1 MRKHKEKKLAFLYM
15 IYYNRKEISV
25 RLYTIIHYGRL
36 KEGEEETMSLTLSK
50 KAQAVKP
57 SSTLAITAK
66 ANELKAKG
74 LDVVGFGAGEP
85 DFNTPDN
92 ICEAAINA
100 IHAGFTKY
108 TPASGTAELK
118 QAICRKFELFNKL
131 HYEPNQIVVSNGG
144 KHSLTNV
151 FSAILNPGDE
161 VVIPSPYWLSYPEI
175 VRLADGVPVIVRCG
189 KEQSYKITAEQLAAA
204 CTGKT
209 KAFVLNTPNN
219 PTGMIYTRE
228 ELEAL
233 AKVIVE
239 KDIYCVADEMYE
251 NLIYEGN
258 EAVSIASLNEEIYK
272 RTITCSG
279 VAKSYAM
286 TGWRIGYTGSS
297 AEIAKLMGSVQSH
310 QTSNPNSIAQKAT
323 VEALLGPQDTVIAM
337 NKEFD
342 RRRDYMYERISK
354 MELVD
359 AIRPL
364 GAFYIFVDISRL
376 LPRFYKGEEIGN
388 VGRLAEILIEDY
400 MTAVIPCADFGFDDH
415 IRLSYAIS
423 MEQIKKG
430 LDRIERFIKDT
441 EEGK

>member
-1 MRKHKEKKLAFLYM
+1 MA
-15 IYYNRKEISV
+15 
-25 RLYTIIHYGRL
+25 
-36 KEGEEETMSLTLSK
+36 LTLSR

-92 ICEAAINA
+92 ICDAAIHA

-108 TPASGTAELK
+108 TPAAGTVELK
-118 QAICRKFELFNKL
+118 QAICKKFETFNKL

-144 KHSLTNV
+144 KHSLTNI

-161 VVIPSPYWLSYPEI
+161 VIIPAPFWLSYPEI

-189 KEQSYKITAEQLAAA
+189 KEQGYKMTAEQLAAA
-204 CTGKT
+204 CTENT
-209 KAFVLNTPNN
+209 KAVVLNTPNN

-251 NLIYEGN
+251 NLIYEGY

-323 VEALLGPQDTVIAM
+323 VEALLGPQDTVQEM

-342 RRRDYMYERISK
+342 KRRIYMYERVAK
-354 MELVD
+354 MDLVD
-359 AIRPL
+359 ALKPL
-364 GAFYIFVDISRL
+364 GAFYVFIDVSKL
-376 LPRFYKGEEIGN
+376 LEKSYKGEKIAD
-388 VGRLAEILIEDY
+388 VGKLAKILIEDY

-430 LDRIERFIKDT
+430 LDRIEQFIKDVQ
-441 EEGK
+441 

>member
-1 MRKHKEKKLAFLYM
+1 
-15 IYYNRKEISV
+15 
-25 RLYTIIHYGRL
+25 
-36 KEGEEETMSLTLSK
+36 MSLTLSK

-85 DFNTPDN
+85 DFNTPEN
-92 ICEAAINA
+92 ICDAAIHA

-108 TPASGTAELK
+108 TPASGTVELK
-118 QAICRKFELFNKL
+118 QAICKKFEQFNHL

-144 KHSLTNV
+144 KHSLTNI
-151 FSAILNPGDE
+151 FEAILNPGDE
-161 VVIPSPYWLSYPEI
+161 VIIPSPFWLSYPEI
-175 VRLADGVPVIVRCG
+175 VRLSDGVPVIVRCG
-189 KEQSYKITAEQLAAA
+189 KEQNYKITAEQLAAA
-204 CTGKT
+204 CTEKT
-209 KAFVLNTPNN
+209 KAIVLNSPNN
-219 PTGMIYTRE
+219 PTGMIYSRE

-258 EAVSIASLNEEIYK
+258 TAVSIASLNDEIYK

-297 AEIAKLMGSVQSH
+297 AEIAKLMGSIQSH

-323 VEALLGPQDTVIAM
+323 VEALLGPQDTVKAM
-337 NKEFD
+337 NAEFD
-342 RRRDYMYERISK
+342 KRRVYMYERVSK
-354 MELVD
+354 MPMVSTLK
-359 AIRPL
+359 PL
-364 GAFYIFVDISRL
+364 GAFYVFVDVAEVLKKS
-376 LPRFYKGEEIGN
+376 YKGEVIGDVSN
-388 VGRLAEILIEDY
+388 LAKILIEDY
-400 MTAVIPCADFGFDDH
+400 QTAVIPCADFGFPEN

-430 LDRIERFIKDT
+430 LDRIESFLGELK
-441 EEGK
+441 

>member
-1 MRKHKEKKLAFLYM
+1 MA
-15 IYYNRKEISV
+15 
-25 RLYTIIHYGRL
+25 
-36 KEGEEETMSLTLSK
+36 LTLSK

-92 ICEAAINA
+92 ICDAAINA

-108 TPASGTAELK
+108 TPAAGTVELK
-118 QAICRKFELFNKL
+118 QAICKKFETFNKL

-144 KHSLTNV
+144 KHSLTNI

-161 VVIPSPYWLSYPEI
+161 VIIPAPFWLSYPEI
-175 VRLADGVPVIVRCG
+175 VRLEDGVPVIVRCG
-189 KEQSYKITAEQLAAA
+189 KEQGYKMTAEQLAAA
-204 CTGKT
+204 CTEKT
-209 KAFVLNTPNN
+209 KAVVLNTPNN

-323 VEALLGPQDTVIAM
+323 VEALLGPQDTVQEM

-342 RRRDYMYERISK
+342 KRRIYMYERVAK
-354 MELVD
+354 MDLVD
-359 AIRPL
+359 ALKPL
-364 GAFYIFVDISRL
+364 GAFYVFIDVSKL
-376 LPRFYKGEEIGN
+376 LEKNYKGEKIAD
-388 VGRLAEILIEDY
+388 VSKLAKILIEDY

-430 LDRIERFIKDT
+430 LDRIEQFIKDVQ
-441 EEGK
+441 

>member
-1 MRKHKEKKLAFLYM
+1 MA
-15 IYYNRKEISV
+15 
-25 RLYTIIHYGRL
+25 
-36 KEGEEETMSLTLSK
+36 LTLSK

-92 ICEAAINA
+92 ICDAAINA

-108 TPASGTAELK
+108 TPAAGTVELK
-118 QAICRKFELFNKL
+118 EAICKKFETFNKL

-144 KHSLTNV
+144 KHSLTNI

-161 VVIPSPYWLSYPEI
+161 VIIPAPFWLSYPEI
-175 VRLADGVPVIVRCG
+175 VRLEDGVPVIIRCG
-189 KEQSYKITAEQLAAA
+189 KEQGYKMTAEQLAAA
-204 CTGKT
+204 CTEKT
-209 KAFVLNTPNN
+209 KAVVLNTPNN

-228 ELEAL
+228 ELEAI

-251 NLIYEGN
+251 NLIYEGH

-323 VEALLGPQDTVIAM
+323 VEALLGPQDTVQEM

-342 RRRDYMYERISK
+342 KRRIYMYERVAK
-354 MELVD
+354 MDLVD
-359 AIRPL
+359 ALKPL
-364 GAFYIFVDISRL
+364 GAFYVFIDVSKL
-376 LPRFYKGEEIGN
+376 LEKSYKGEKIAD
-388 VGRLAEILIEDY
+388 VSKLAKILIEDY

-430 LDRIERFIKDT
+430 LDRIEQFIKDV
-441 EEGK
+441 K